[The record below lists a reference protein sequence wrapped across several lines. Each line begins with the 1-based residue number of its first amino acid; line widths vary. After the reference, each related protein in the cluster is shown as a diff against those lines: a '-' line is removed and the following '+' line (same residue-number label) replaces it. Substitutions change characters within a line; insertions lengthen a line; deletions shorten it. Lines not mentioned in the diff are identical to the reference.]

1 MKSKVIDLDNKAAGD
16 IDLADDIF
24 GVEIRKDLLARMVNW
39 QLAKRRAGTHKVKT
53 RGFVERRANSSARR
67 APGGPGRVRIG

>member
-24 GVEIRKDLLARMVNW
+24 GAEIRKDLLARMVNW
-39 QLAKRRAGTHKVKT
+39 QLAMRRAGTHKVKT
-53 RGFVERRANSSARR
+53 RGEIRGTTRKQFRQ
-67 APGGPGRVRIG
+67 